1 MKKITTTLLLLG
13 GIFAYGQDA
22 SVGTVI
28 AGTSFEE
35 PAAVGGSYT
44 DTGDAA
50 VAHDLVNNAGEPLV
64 DYVAVATEL
73 GFDAVYEPYD
83 TPGSGLTDGDFVG
96 VTDFTGAVGAYTDGT
111 QGYQISDSDGN
122 MITTFDLVDMDGFTN
137 NEVSLDLFINSTG
150 YEGDGTVNESG
161 SDRIR
166 VYVVDITDGSEY
178 DLLDTTGSDINDLA
192 IEGAWQNLSVS
203 LPDNAQ
209 AELVFEVRTNSS
221 SEAVY
226 MDNVVFTGEEVPP
239 AVSFT
244 LPFNSVPEDGGSIEV
259 EVEIA
264 EAPAADV
271 TVDVVLV
278 SGGTAAEGADFTYA
292 ATQTLTFPSGSS
304 APQALNIPII
314 NNTDDGSDVFF
325 VLELQNPLGVSIDE
339 DDLTAIYILDDDTVV
354 PTGDPAVLDIN
365 FVDSYLVDASGTAEI
380 TAYDP
385 DTQRL
390 FVTNSNSIEIL
401 DFSDPAN
408 ISSIASV
415 DVSGFGDG
423 VQSVAV
429 NNGIVAAAIAAD
441 PATDPGVVLFMDTDG
456 GSQSTV
462 TVGALPDML
471 TFTPDG
477 TKVLVAN
484 EGEPNGDYSVDP
496 EGSIAVIDVTGG
508 LGSIVDSDVTI
519 VDFNAFDGTEAALNA
534 ANIRIYG
541 PGANASQD
549 LEPEYITVASDSQ
562 TAYVVCQENNA
573 YAVVDLNTNTVTDLF
588 SFGLKDHSLPQNSL
602 DVSDETDFVFN
613 ASWPIF
619 GMYMPDAID
628 FYEVGGTGYIVTANE
643 GDAREYDTYVEEFK
657 IDDDEYT
664 LDPAVFSDIDIL
676 ELESNLAEINVSIAS
691 GDTDGDGEFE
701 EIHVYGARSFSIY
714 NADTGAQVFDSGND
728 FEVITAADPVYG
740 GIFNASNSNNN
751 FKNRSDNKGPEPEGV
766 VVAEIGTSFYAF
778 VLLERI
784 GGFMTYDITDP
795 NNPVF
800 IEYNNSRG
808 AVPGD
813 DESGDLAPEGV
824 VYVSAEQSPTGIAH
838 LVISNEESAT
848 LSIWSLDNVLSVDEF
863 QTADDKFTIHPNPT
877 TSTVFFSTPG
887 DYTIYDIQGRLIVQL
902 KQQAFFDASGLKS
915 GVYLIRNE
923 NGLVQRLIKQ

>member
-1 MKKITTTLLLLG
+1 MKKITTTLLLLS
-13 GIFAYGQDA
+13 GIFVYGQDA
-22 SVGTVI
+22 GVGTVI

-44 DTGDAA
+44 DTGDAT

-64 DYVAVATEL
+64 DYVAAATEL

-122 MITTFDLVDMDGFTN
+122 MITTFDLVDMGGFTN
-137 NEVSLDLFINSTG
+137 NTVSLDLFINSTG

-166 VYVVDITDGSEY
+166 VYVVDMTDGSEY
-178 DLLDTTGSDINDLA
+178 DLLDTTGSDINDLG

-259 EVEIA
+259 EVAIA

-325 VLELQNPLGVSIDE
+325 VLELQNPLGVSIAE
-339 DDLTAIYILDDDTVV
+339 NDLTAIYILDDDTAV
-354 PTGDPAVLDIN
+354 PTAAPAVLDIN
-365 FVDSYLVDASGTAEI
+365 FVDSYLVDGAGTAEI

-390 FVTNSNSIEIL
+390 FVTNSNSVEIL
-401 DFSDPAN
+401 DFSDPSN
-408 ISSIASV
+408 ISSIATV

-429 NNGIVAAAIAAD
+429 NNGIVAAAIAAN

-456 GSQSTV
+456 GSQATV
-462 TVGALPDML
+462 AVGALPDML

-484 EGEPNGDYSVDP
+484 EGEPNDDYSIDP

-508 LGSIVDSDVTI
+508 LGAIDDSDVTI
-519 VDFNAFDGTEAALNA
+519 IDFNAFDGTEAALNA

-549 LEPEYITVASDSQ
+549 LEPEYITVANDSQ

-588 SFGLKDHSLPQNSL
+588 SFGLKDHSLSQNSL

-613 ASWPIF
+613 ATWPIF

-676 ELESNLAEINVSIAS
+676 ELESNLAEINVSNAS

-766 VVAEIGTSFYAF
+766 VVAEIGSSFYAF

-795 NNPVF
+795 SNPVF

-863 QTADDKFTIHPNPT
+863 QTTDDKFTIHPNPT
-877 TSTVFFSTPG
+877 TNTIFFSTPG

-902 KQQAFFDASGLKS
+902 KQQAFFDASGLQT
-915 GVYLIRNE
+915 GVYLIQDQ
-923 NGLVQRLIKQ
+923 NGQVQRMLKN